1 MYRKICPYCKNA
13 SYSSYKEGVWICPH
27 CNMDITE
34 TDSEDQNIFNEDRK
48 KGGKLDAFFNTK
60 NRLF

>member
-1 MYRKICPYCKNA
+1 
-13 SYSSYKEGVWICPH
+13 
-27 CNMDITE
+27 MDITE